1 MRPRIGITSAPIV
14 YEDRPSE
21 HVERAYVDAV
31 GAGGGLPIVLPV
43 LEPADAG
50 EVLGALDG
58 LVLSGGGDVDPSRYG
73 EPPAPETYGVRPDR
87 DAWELALVAAA
98 QAVGLPLLGVCR
110 GLQVLNV
117 GSGGSLV
124 QHLPQVT
131 QLSHKEYERDREEV
145 HILNV
150 APDSLVGRIAGVM
163 SFGANSLHHQAVA
176 RIGHDLRAV
185 AWAADGTVEALESA
199 DGLPVVA
206 VQWHPEL
213 LAPAPPHGDF
223 FRWVAQAA
231 TAQRS
236 RPPL

>member
-1 MRPRIGITSAPIV
+1 MRPRIGITSAPIA
-14 YEDRPSE
+14 YEGRPSE
-21 HVERAYVDAV
+21 HLERAYVDAV
-31 GAGGGLPIVLPV
+31 SAGGGLPVVVPV
-43 LEPADAG
+43 LGPADAG

-58 LVLSGGGDVDPSRYG
+58 LVLSGGGDMGPSLYG

-87 DAWELALVAAA
+87 DAWEAAA

-117 GSGGSLV
+117 GRGGSLV

-131 QLSHKEYERDREEV
+131 KLPHKQYERDREEV
-145 HILNV
+145 HILSV
-150 APDSLVGRIAGVM
+150 APDSLVGRIAGVT
-163 SFGANSLHHQAVA
+163 SFGANSLHHQAVD
-176 RIGHDLRAV
+176 RVGHDLRAV

-199 DGLPVVA
+199 EGLPVVA

-213 LAPAPPHGDF
+213 LTPAPPHGHF

-231 TAQRS
+231 TARRAV
-236 RPPL
+236 RPL